1 MQIFHGL
8 GALTSLSP
16 GAVVSIGNFD
26 GVHLG
31 HHKILQTAREIADS
45 RQLVVITFEPHP
57 MTVLR
62 PGKAPPRLTLPEM
75 KQELIASA
83 GVDAMLILE
92 PTPELLSISA
102 ESFWQLLRDAQIAHL
117 VEGPT
122 FNFGKGRRGNIQTLR
137 EWAAKDSVGL
147 TVVEPVEVA
156 LLDLTLVQ
164 ISSSIVRW
172 LVGNGRMRDAAVC
185 LGRPYALRGQV
196 IEGFKRGRTIGV
208 PTANLNCGEQLVP
221 ADGVYSGRCV
231 VNGRTYPAAI
241 SIGRL
246 PTFNEV
252 KRQVEAHLIG
262 FNGDL
267 YGQQLDIEVTDWI
280 RDQIKFASVEALKE
294 RMKWDIQVAEES
306 RC

>member
-8 GALTSLSP
+8 GALASLSP

-31 HHKILQTAREIADS
+31 HHKILQTARKIADS

-75 KQELIASA
+75 KQELIAAA

-92 PTPELLSISA
+92 PTAELLSISA

-137 EWAAKDSVGL
+137 EWAGRDSVGL

-172 LVGNGRMRDAAVC
+172 LVSNGRMRDAAIC
-185 LGRPYALRGQV
+185 LGRPYSLRGQV

-208 PTANLNCGEQLVP
+208 PTANMNCGEQLVP

-231 VNGRTYPAAI
+231 VNAKTYAAAI
-241 SIGRL
+241 SIGTL

-267 YGQQLDIEVTDWI
+267 YGRQLDLEVTDWI

-294 RMKWDIQVAEES
+294 RMDIDIQFAREGV
-306 RC
+306 R